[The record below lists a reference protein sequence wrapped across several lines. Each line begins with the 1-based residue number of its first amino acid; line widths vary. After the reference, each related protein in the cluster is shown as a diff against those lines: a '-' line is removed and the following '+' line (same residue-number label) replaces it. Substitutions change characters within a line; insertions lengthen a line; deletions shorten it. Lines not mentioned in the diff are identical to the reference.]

1 VSIAPG
7 SPPAEIRAGAE
18 TADSVGDEDLA
29 TVGFGGDARGE
40 DHRRAEEITV
50 FLNRFSR
57 VDTDPHV
64 QRFVALTLGERPLQC
79 DGALDGFGH
88 RPERGHEAVAH
99 RLHLGAAVC
108 VQRLPHDAF
117 MLAKD
122 FPATFVAQAG
132 HHLLDE
138 ADLPPEFGYLKL
150 ESSGERSREE
160 LINDS
165 FAPEDEARDLE
176 QFSVVTVWE
185 SSLMAPDTDERVWVA
200 SSVIRVYEN
209 SGSASLDYGDELS
222 DTASAIGTANSD
234 GTYLVAS
241 ERVGIEKI
249 GDRADGLILTLGSDP
264 DTSSFYMSFVF
275 FKIDRV
281 VAGVAL
287 FSLNEPDLIAE
298 AHPLA
303 TTLAGK
309 IETEFAPE

>member
-1 VSIAPG
+1 MRVVGYLATLGVLLIALMVACSSSDSRE
-7 SPPAEIRAGAE
+7 SPLKAEI
-18 TADSVGDEDLA
+18 
-29 TVGFGGDARGE
+29 
-40 DHRRAEEITV
+40 
-50 FLNRFSR
+50 
-57 VDTDPHV
+57 TD
-64 QRFVALTLGERPLQC
+64 
-79 DGALDGFGH
+79 DDI
-88 RPERGHEAVAH
+88 
-99 RLHLGAAVC
+99 AA
-108 VQRLPHDAF
+108 A
-117 MLAKD
+117 
-122 FPATFVAQAG
+122 
-132 HHLLDE
+132 LLDE
-138 ADLPPEFGYLKL
+138 GDLPPELGDLKL

-160 LINDS
+160 LIDDS

-176 QFSVVTVWE
+176 QFRLVTAWE
-185 SSLMAPDTDERVWVA
+185 SSLIAPDTDERVWVA

-222 DTASAIGTANSD
+222 DTASAIGSANSD

-249 GDRADGLILTLGSDP
+249 GDRADGLKLTLGSDP

-303 TTLAGK
+303 TALAGK
-309 IETEFAPE
+309 IKTEFAPE